1 MNIFNI
7 ASNFNFLEE
16 VSDFA
21 SSISNGGLE
30 LSKITILLPSRRS
43 CNELKRIFLNKSNGA
58 ILLPKIKAIGDIDYD
73 DLLLKS
79 LEYQDF
85 SSLESF
91 SSNTSRIKYK
101 ILLIQELLKWAKTI
115 KDDLFSIINTE
126 QICNLALELEK
137 FLNEVVKFN
146 LSLDNLNN
154 IVDDEY
160 SEHWQKIL
168 KFLQIFGKKWDNFIE
183 ENNIISS
190 LAFKTKMIE
199 FNTKFFETNKPKNP
213 IIIAGVNGSIKPVA
227 ELIKN
232 LIKYDNCYLVFKGL
246 DKFLTDE
253 EWQNINVFHPQY
265 YFKNLIDILEIDRKN
280 IKNLKENKEN
290 NLSKILSYSMLP
302 YNFTYKWQDKL
313 NLTEKDFDNISKIE
327 CKNSFEELNII
338 SYILKYNQ
346 NHKSMAV
353 ITTNDNFA
361 EQLEIMLNSLNLKCN
376 NVFGNKI
383 SRTDVIKYLFLI
395 LNVIKSNF
403 QILPLLSLLKHRF
416 SLFNYTKNELNDLIF
431 EFEEQLRGKGELT
444 KDEIFEVIKENQKLT
459 EFFKNIINY
468 LNITKNGNFS
478 EILKNHINIAE
489 NIASN
494 NEIDAKEIF
503 YNNEKSG
510 NEVLEFLNELV
521 IETNDYNNVENLNEY
536 LSILNY
542 LIAENSY
549 SEKYS
554 IHPTISIISPKEA
567 RLINFD
573 LVIISN
579 LNDGNFPTHISTDP
593 WMSKSMRAKFGLN
606 DKEEIIGDYA
616 YDFVELLHNKEVI
629 LIRPLKDDGNPTAKS
644 KYLMRLETFLECQ
657 NLKIQEN
664 SIWQEVFNNLN
675 FIKNKKTINRPK
687 PTPPLEKRP
696 KVLYATKFE
705 KLMKNPYDIYA
716 EKVLKL
722 KAKKD
727 FQDDNIFATFGT
739 AVHEALDNYIKNYE
753 KLPEKELLEKL
764 LKYGEESFN
773 SNFANKITKELF
785 FIRFKNIANWF
796 IQEDEKIRNNGYKI
810 YSEVKKE
817 YYFEDLDFT
826 IGGKIDRIEEKDNLL
841 NIVDYK
847 TNTAPS
853 TSDVYS
859 AKKPQLSIEAVILK
873 HAGDNI
879 NKLVYWE
886 IKGKTKDNTKE
897 VKNNMDILIEKT
909 ENGLKELISYFNQ
922 YENSYIATCYELEQN
937 HTTSD
942 YKHLSRVEEWEYL

>member
-43 CNELKRIFLNKSNGA
+43 CNELKRIFLSKSNGA

-232 LIKYDNCYLVFKGL
+232 LIKYDNCYLIFKGL

-338 SYILKYNQ
+338 SYILK
-346 NHKSMAV
+346 
-353 ITTNDNFA
+353 
-361 EQLEIMLNSLNLKCN
+361 
-376 NVFGNKI
+376 
-383 SRTDVIKYLFLI
+383 
-395 LNVIKSNF
+395 
-403 QILPLLSLLKHRF
+403 
-416 SLFNYTKNELNDLIF
+416 
-431 EFEEQLRGKGELT
+431 
-444 KDEIFEVIKENQKLT
+444 
-459 EFFKNIINY
+459 
-468 LNITKNGNFS
+468 
-478 EILKNHINIAE
+478 
-489 NIASN
+489 
-494 NEIDAKEIF
+494 
-503 YNNEKSG
+503 
-510 NEVLEFLNELV
+510 
-521 IETNDYNNVENLNEY
+521 
-536 LSILNY
+536 
-542 LIAENSY
+542 
-549 SEKYS
+549 
-554 IHPTISIISPKEA
+554 
-567 RLINFD
+567 
-573 LVIISN
+573 
-579 LNDGNFPTHISTDP
+579 
-593 WMSKSMRAKFGLN
+593 
-606 DKEEIIGDYA
+606 
-616 YDFVELLHNKEVI
+616 
-629 LIRPLKDDGNPTAKS
+629 
-644 KYLMRLETFLECQ
+644 
-657 NLKIQEN
+657 
-664 SIWQEVFNNLN
+664 
-675 FIKNKKTINRPK
+675 
-687 PTPPLEKRP
+687 
-696 KVLYATKFE
+696 
-705 KLMKNPYDIYA
+705 
-716 EKVLKL
+716 
-722 KAKKD
+722 
-727 FQDDNIFATFGT
+727 
-739 AVHEALDNYIKNYE
+739 
-753 KLPEKELLEKL
+753 
-764 LKYGEESFN
+764 
-773 SNFANKITKELF
+773 
-785 FIRFKNIANWF
+785 
-796 IQEDEKIRNNGYKI
+796 
-810 YSEVKKE
+810 
-817 YYFEDLDFT
+817 
-826 IGGKIDRIEEKDNLL
+826 
-841 NIVDYK
+841 
-847 TNTAPS
+847 
-853 TSDVYS
+853 
-859 AKKPQLSIEAVILK
+859 
-873 HAGDNI
+873 
-879 NKLVYWE
+879 
-886 IKGKTKDNTKE
+886 
-897 VKNNMDILIEKT
+897 
-909 ENGLKELISYFNQ
+909 
-922 YENSYIATCYELEQN
+922 
-937 HTTSD
+937 
-942 YKHLSRVEEWEYL
+942 